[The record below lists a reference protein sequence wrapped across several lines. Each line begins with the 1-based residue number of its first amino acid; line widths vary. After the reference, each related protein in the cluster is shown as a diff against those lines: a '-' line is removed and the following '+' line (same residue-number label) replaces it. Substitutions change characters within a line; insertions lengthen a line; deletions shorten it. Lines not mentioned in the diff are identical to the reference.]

1 LDDASRVTRL
11 EEQVEALERITARL
25 VAEVDTGEG
34 LAPRKPLRTRVH
46 DLEST
51 NAAENAARAA
61 LSAVKS
67 ERHAQHADK
76 GQRVALYLTGFN
88 IVIALTLGLLALFH

>member
-11 EEQVEALERITARL
+11 EEQVKTLERTTAWL

-34 LAPRKPLRTRVH
+34 LGERLPLRTRVH
-46 DLEST
+46 NLEGIE
-51 NAAENAARAA
+51 AAENALKSA
-61 LSAVKS
+61 LSAMKS

-76 GQRVALYLTGFN
+76 GQRVALYLTGLN
-88 IVIALTLGLLALFH
+88 ILVAIALGLLAVFR